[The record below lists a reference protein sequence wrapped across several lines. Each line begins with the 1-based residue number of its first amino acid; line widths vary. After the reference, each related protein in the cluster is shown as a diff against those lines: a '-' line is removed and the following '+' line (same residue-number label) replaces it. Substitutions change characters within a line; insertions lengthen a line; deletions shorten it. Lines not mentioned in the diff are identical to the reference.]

1 MKTKWYLST
10 WFIAL
15 MFALWFLVIP
25 AIIGVI
31 LLVLHYKQYFAIKQK
46 YGAIDNLDNEIAGLE
61 AQKKE
66 QVAANQNLSAETTR
80 LKREIVDCKNEINS
94 LEKEA
99 VIGHYNYSDYSA
111 LTSAQCKDHL
121 ALIKNDE
128 KYALQAGTLVSC
140 SSSLNKKVATNLTK
154 KILRDMNAECD
165 NILLNLTVSNI
176 DSSRNK
182 LTRSFETIN
191 ALYKNDGIS
200 MSKQLL
206 DYKLKELN
214 LTYTYAKKKEEERE
228 IQKAIREQMIEEE
241 KVRKEIERQKAKIA
255 KDQQQFQNEINRT
268 MKYMQNS
275 TNDAEKQLYID
286 KIRELQD
293 KVTALEAEKKD
304 VLDREANA
312 RAGYVYVISNIGSFG
327 DDTYKIGM
335 TRRLEPMDRID
346 ELSSAS
352 VPFPFDVHAMIFSED
367 APALESKLHQV
378 FDKQR
383 VNRVNTRKE
392 FFRVSLDK
400 IEKVVKENFDG
411 TATFT
416 EIPVAEQFH
425 ETQEIVRKEMIGEV

>member
-111 LTSAQCKDHL
+111 LTSAQCKDQL

-140 SSSLNKKVATNLTK
+140 SGSLNKKVATNLTK

-293 KVTALEAEKKD
+293 KLTALEAEKKD

-425 ETQEIVRKEMIGEV
+425 ETQEIVRKEMIGEA